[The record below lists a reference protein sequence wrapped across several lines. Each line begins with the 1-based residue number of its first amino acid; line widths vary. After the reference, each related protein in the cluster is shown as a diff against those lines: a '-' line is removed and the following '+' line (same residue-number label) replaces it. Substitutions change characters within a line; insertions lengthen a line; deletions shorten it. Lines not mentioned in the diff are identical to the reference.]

1 MPDPARTAEARVLE
15 VPVTI
20 QGSKIVAGSD
30 HRELFTES
38 TKTEMVLDNGALI
51 HLKARVVAGQSLF
64 LRNEQTGRE
73 ILCKVVDAPA
83 EGETGPT
90 DLQFTVANP
99 EFWGAEGKQSEAAVE
114 QPAPISDQA
123 APAVE
128 KSEPPQENRG
138 AEAPQENLLA
148 MMSATAATMTVPP
161 ARLSVQ
167 EELMAAHEAAPESS
181 ATGAP
186 SGPAN
191 EAVIPAHEQA
201 TVQTTARAQGQ
212 DGAPSRPEPEPEFN
226 AEKFEEHLAA
236 LLEGDHKRAK
246 RVTATK
252 EKEAAKAA
260 ATGAPQ
266 AAPGDAS
273 AGALAEGEIF
283 PPKPTLEQILTT
295 GRGAIIVE
303 IAASVVI
310 AVCLF
315 FIWRAI
321 HNPYAY
327 GGLEP
332 VAVSAPPK
340 TKAPAVAGGVP
351 GAAAKNPGKSAGK
364 ASAQV
369 AGNGKQPRATQ
380 SPAIPVAKNP
390 IAALSPADAER
401 GSKPVASSP
410 GEEGPRVVVSRN
422 AIRVDT
428 GSEEASRKSLV
439 PNASGSIPAR
449 IVSQVQPVYPSW
461 AKELDVDGVVKL
473 EATIDEKGNVTQT
486 KVLSGPRPLQHAA
499 EQALGLWIFEPAQQ
513 DGKPVASH
521 MILSVE
527 FQR

>member
-20 QGSKIVAGSD
+20 QGSKIVEGSD

-38 TKTEMVLDNGALI
+38 TKTEMVLDNGALVN
-51 HLKARVVAGQSLF
+51 LKARVVAGQSLF

-73 ILCKVVDAPA
+73 ILCKVVDAPK

-99 EFWGAEGKQSEAAVE
+99 EFWGAESKQSEAAAE
-114 QPAPISDQA
+114 QP

-128 KSEPPQENRG
+128 KTEPPQENRG
-138 AEAPQENLLA
+138 AEASHDNPLA

-167 EELMAAHEAAPESS
+167 EELMAASEAAPETS
-181 ATGAP
+181 ATAAP
-186 SGPAN
+186 SGPAH
-191 EAVIPAHEQA
+191 EEVISAHEQA
-201 TVQTTARAQGQ
+201 TVQTTDRERGRV
-212 DGAPSRPEPEPEFN
+212 GATARPEPEPEFN
-226 AEKFEEHLAA
+226 AQKFEEHLAA

-246 RVTATK
+246 RSASAK
-252 EKEAAKAA
+252 EKDAAKASGSGEPQVVEADA
-260 ATGAPQ
+260 AE
-266 AAPGDAS
+266 
-273 AGALAEGEIF
+273 AEVVEI
-283 PPKPTLEQILTT
+283 KPTLEQRLTT
-295 GRGAIIVE
+295 GKGAIIVE

-332 VAVSAPPK
+332 AAVSAPPK
-340 TKAPAVAGGVP
+340 TKAPVVAGAVG
-351 GAAAKNPGKSAGK
+351 GAAAKSSGKSAGK
-364 ASAQV
+364 TPAQV
-369 AGNGKQPRATQ
+369 AGNGKQPHATQ

-390 IAALSPADAER
+390 IEALSPADAER
-401 GSKPVASSP
+401 SSKPVASSP

-428 GSEEASRKSLV
+428 GTEEASRKSLV

-521 MILSVE
+521 MILTVE